1 MLKEYLVLLQRNRDY
16 RYLWLAALVSYLG
29 DWFNLLAAAAL
40 IAKLDGTGKSFSF
53 LLLARFLPLFLFS
66 PISGVLADRFDRRHL
81 MIVSD
86 VLRAVTVLGF
96 LLVRDE
102 RTIWLFYLLTVVQ
115 FALSA
120 LFTPA
125 RTAVLA
131 NVVAPKDLVVANGL
145 DGLTW
150 STMLFV
156 GALLGGVATALLGIT
171 AAFILDALTF
181 VLSAWFVMRI
191 SVAGGRQRQDVSG
204 EVVGQPRFVDGLR
217 YLLGVPVIL
226 VLALVKGA
234 GSLVYGAINV
244 LEIPLAKQIF
254 PLGDTGTVT
263 LSVIYAC
270 AGLGTGFGPLLV
282 RHWLGDSYARSL
294 WAISLGFGLLIVG
307 IFGLGAAATVGVV
320 WLMTLIRTF
329 GSGTIWVFTG
339 ALLQRMVPDG
349 VRGRVFA
356 FEFAALTLTQSIST
370 LWAGVAQDDLGWGVQ
385 QTITNMGAA
394 AILIA
399 CLWFAFH
406 AVILARPHL
415 LREPAPVQISAD

>member
-1 MLKEYLVLLQRNRDY
+1 MEWPVLKEYLVLLQRNRDY
-16 RYLWLAALVSYLG
+16 RHLWLAALVSYLG

-40 IAKLDGTGKSFSF
+40 IARLDGTGKSFSF
-53 LLLARFLPLFLFS
+53 LLLARFLPLFLFT
-66 PISGVLADRFDRRHL
+66 PVSGVLADRFDRRHL

-86 VLRAVTVLGF
+86 ILRAVTVLGF
-96 LLVRDE
+96 LLVRDSGM
-102 RTIWLFYLLTVVQ
+102 IWLFYLLTVVQ

-125 RTAVLA
+125 RTSVLA
-131 NVVAPKDLVVANGL
+131 KVVAPKDLVAANGL

-156 GALLGGVATALLGIT
+156 GALLGGLATAAFGIT
-171 AAFILDALTF
+171 TAFILDALTF
-181 VLSAWFVMRI
+181 VLSAWFVTRI
-191 SVAGGRQRQDVSG
+191 SIAGGRQRQDVSG
-204 EVVGQPRFVDGLR
+204 MEVGRLRFVDGLR
-217 YLLGVPVIL
+217 YLWGVPVLL
-226 VLALVKGA
+226 VLALVKAA

-244 LEIPLAKQIF
+244 LEIPLAEQLF

-263 LSVIYAC
+263 LSIIYAS

-294 WAISLGFGLLIVG
+294 WAISLGFGLLVLG
-307 IFGLGAAATVGVV
+307 IFGLGAAPSVGVV

-394 AILIA
+394 AAVIA
-399 CLWFAFH
+399 LLWFVFH
-406 AVILARPHL
+406 GAVWMRPHL
-415 LREPAPVQISAD
+415 LREP

>member
-16 RYLWLAALVSYLG
+16 RHLWLAALVSYLG

-40 IAKLDGTGKSFSF
+40 IARLDGTGKSFSF
-53 LLLARFLPLFLFS
+53 LLLARFLPLFLFT
-66 PISGVLADRFDRRHL
+66 PVSGVLADRFDRRHL

-86 VLRAVTVLGF
+86 ILRAVTVLGF
-96 LLVRDE
+96 LLVRDSGM
-102 RTIWLFYLLTVVQ
+102 IWLFYLLTVVQ

-125 RTAVLA
+125 RTSVLA
-131 NVVAPKDLVVANGL
+131 KVVAPKDLVTANGL

-156 GALLGGVATALLGIT
+156 GALLGGLATAAFGIT
-171 AAFILDALTF
+171 TAFILDALTF
-181 VLSAWFVMRI
+181 VLSAWFVTRI
-191 SVAGGRQRQDVSG
+191 SIAGGRQRQDVSG
-204 EVVGQPRFVDGLR
+204 VEVGRLRFVDGLR
-217 YLLGVPVIL
+217 YLWGVPVLL
-226 VLALVKGA
+226 VLALVKAA

-244 LEIPLAKQIF
+244 LEIPLAEQLF

-263 LSVIYAC
+263 LSIIYAS

-294 WAISLGFGLLIVG
+294 WAISLGFGLLVLG
-307 IFGLGAAATVGVV
+307 IFGLGAAPSVGVV

-394 AILIA
+394 AAVIA
-399 CLWFAFH
+399 LLWFVFH
-406 AVILARPHL
+406 GAVWMRPHL
-415 LREPAPVQISAD
+415 LREP

>member
-16 RYLWLAALVSYLG
+16 RHLWLAALVSYLG

-40 IAKLDGTGKSFSF
+40 IARLDGTGKSFSF
-53 LLLARFLPLFLFS
+53 LLLARFLPLFLFT
-66 PISGVLADRFDRRHL
+66 PVSGVLADRFDRRHL

-86 VLRAVTVLGF
+86 ILRAVTVLGF
-96 LLVRDE
+96 LLVRDSGM
-102 RTIWLFYLLTVVQ
+102 IWLFYLLTVVQ

-125 RTAVLA
+125 RTSVLA
-131 NVVAPKDLVVANGL
+131 KVVAPKDLVAANGL

-156 GALLGGVATALLGIT
+156 GALLGGLATAAFGIT
-171 AAFILDALTF
+171 TAFILDALTF
-181 VLSAWFVMRI
+181 VLSAWFVTRI
-191 SVAGGRQRQDVSG
+191 SIAGGRQRQDVSG
-204 EVVGQPRFVDGLR
+204 VEVGRLRFVDGLR
-217 YLLGVPVIL
+217 YLWGVPVLL
-226 VLALVKGA
+226 VLALVKAA

-244 LEIPLAKQIF
+244 LEIPLAEQLF

-263 LSVIYAC
+263 LSIIYAS

-294 WAISLGFGLLIVG
+294 WAISLGFGLLVLG
-307 IFGLGAAATVGVV
+307 IFGLGAAPSVGVV

-394 AILIA
+394 AAVIA
-399 CLWFAFH
+399 LLWFVFH
-406 AVILARPHL
+406 GAVWMRPHL
-415 LREPAPVQISAD
+415 LREP

>member
-16 RYLWLAALVSYLG
+16 RHLWLAALVSYLG

-40 IAKLDGTGKSFSF
+40 IARLDGTGKSFSF
-53 LLLARFLPLFLFS
+53 LLLARFLPLFLFT
-66 PISGVLADRFDRRHL
+66 PVSGVLADRFDRRHL

-86 VLRAVTVLGF
+86 ILRAVTVLGF
-96 LLVRDE
+96 LLVRDSGM
-102 RTIWLFYLLTVVQ
+102 IWLFYLLTVVQ

-125 RTAVLA
+125 RTSVLA
-131 NVVAPKDLVVANGL
+131 KVVAPKDLVAANGL

-156 GALLGGVATALLGIT
+156 GALLGGLATAAFGIT
-171 AAFILDALTF
+171 TAFILDALTF
-181 VLSAWFVMRI
+181 VLSAWFVTRI
-191 SVAGGRQRQDVSG
+191 SIAGGRQRQDVSG
-204 EVVGQPRFVDGLR
+204 MEVGRLRFVDGLR
-217 YLLGVPVIL
+217 YLWGVPVLL
-226 VLALVKGA
+226 VLALVKAA

-244 LEIPLAKQIF
+244 LEIPLAEQLF

-263 LSVIYAC
+263 LSIIYAS

-294 WAISLGFGLLIVG
+294 WAISLGFGLLVLG
-307 IFGLGAAATVGVV
+307 IFGLGAAPSVGVV

-394 AILIA
+394 AAVIA
-399 CLWFAFH
+399 LLWFVFH
-406 AVILARPHL
+406 GAVWMRPHL
-415 LREPAPVQISAD
+415 LREP

>member
-16 RYLWLAALVSYLG
+16 RHLWLAALVSYLG

-40 IAKLDGTGKSFSF
+40 IARLDGTGKSFSF
-53 LLLARFLPLFLFS
+53 LLLARFLPLFLFT
-66 PISGVLADRFDRRHL
+66 PVSGVLADRFDRRHL

-86 VLRAVTVLGF
+86 ILRAVTVLGF
-96 LLVRDE
+96 LLVRDSGM
-102 RTIWLFYLLTVVQ
+102 IWLFYLLTVVQ

-125 RTAVLA
+125 RTSVLA
-131 NVVAPKDLVVANGL
+131 KVVAPKDLVTANGL

-156 GALLGGVATALLGIT
+156 GALLGGLATAAFGIT
-171 AAFILDALTF
+171 TAFILDALTF
-181 VLSAWFVMRI
+181 VLSAWFVTRI
-191 SVAGGRQRQDVSG
+191 SIAGGRQRQDVSG
-204 EVVGQPRFVDGLR
+204 MEVGRLRFVDGLR
-217 YLLGVPVIL
+217 YLWGVPVLL
-226 VLALVKGA
+226 VLALVKAA

-244 LEIPLAKQIF
+244 LEIPLAEQLF

-263 LSVIYAC
+263 LSIIYAS

-294 WAISLGFGLLIVG
+294 WAISLGFGLLVLG
-307 IFGLGAAATVGVV
+307 IFGLGAAPSVGVV

-394 AILIA
+394 AAVIA
-399 CLWFAFH
+399 LLWFVFH
-406 AVILARPHL
+406 GAVWMRPHL
-415 LREPAPVQISAD
+415 LREP